1 MSTEIEV
8 KEVEIAVVG
17 AGLVGSLL
25 AMLLARKGFRVEV
38 FERRPDMRK
47 EKIAAGR
54 SINLNISC
62 RGLKGLERAGVLDDV
77 MPELVP
83 MKGRMMHSRDGELTY
98 QPYGKDDSEY
108 GNSVSRAG
116 LNKILVARAEETGL
130 VNFHF
135 NHRASDVDH
144 EENIVTFI
152 DESTD
157 EAVKVKARR
166 IIGTDGG
173 GSAIRKSMMEL
184 DGYQCSTAPLEYG
197 YKELAIPPGP
207 GGSFLIEKEALHIWP
222 RGEFMQ
228 IALPNFDGSFTVTLF
243 LPFKGEK
250 SFEKLTDEKSVL
262 EFFNTEFGDS
272 VPLMPDLIETFFDNP
287 TGHMETV
294 RCHPW
299 QVGGKALLMGDAAH
313 AIVPFFGQGM
323 NCGFEDVSVFDDC
336 LNQLADKGYGVE
348 ELVKAKESKI
358 ELIWYKFFERFV
370 QERKANADAIADM
383 ALDNF
388 IEMRDKVADP
398 RFLLAKKVEKL
409 LEKRF
414 PGKYVS
420 RYSLVTFTNIPYKMA
435 QDAGVV
441 CEGIIDDLLENLDDA
456 EKVDFARAE
465 KLIDER
471 LAPLLARSP
480 EPVLTSGSN

>member
-1 MSTEIEV
+1 
-8 KEVEIAVVG
+8 
-17 AGLVGSLL
+17 
-25 AMLLARKGFRVEV
+25 
-38 FERRPDMRK
+38 
-47 EKIAAGR
+47 
-54 SINLNISC
+54 
-62 RGLKGLERAGVLDDV
+62 
-77 MPELVP
+77 
-83 MKGRMMHSRDGELTY
+83 
-98 QPYGKDDSEY
+98 
-108 GNSVSRAG
+108 
-116 LNKILVARAEETGL
+116 
-130 VNFHF
+130 
-135 NHRASDVDH
+135 
-144 EENIVTFI
+144 
-152 DESTD
+152 
-157 EAVKVKARR
+157 
-166 IIGTDGG
+166 
-173 GSAIRKSMMEL
+173 
-184 DGYQCSTAPLEYG
+184 
-197 YKELAIPPGP
+197 
-207 GGSFLIEKEALHIWP
+207 
-222 RGEFMQ
+222 MQ

-272 VPLMPDLIETFFDNP
+272 VPLMPDLVETFFENP

-336 LNQLADKGYGVE
+336 LNQLADKGYGVD
-348 ELVKAKESKI
+348 ELVKSKESKI